1 MVDRVAQLYTLVYMS
16 TTLTIRTDQR
26 LRSALESRAR
36 AQGKTV
42 SALAR
47 EILEAA
53 LEPAPLGR
61 RTGHLRGALRVREAR
76 DEAWRVA
83 LRDRNWRR

>member
-1 MVDRVAQLYTLVYMS
+1 MGK
-16 TTLTIRTDQR
+16 TLTIRTAPR
-26 LRSALESRAR
+26 LRAALESRAR
-36 AQGKTV
+36 AQGTTV

-53 LEPAPLGR
+53 LAPQPLGR
-61 RTGHLRGALRVREAR
+61 RTGHLRGALRVRESKP
-76 DEAWRVA
+76 DAWRAA

>member
-1 MVDRVAQLYTLVYMS
+1 MS
-16 TTLTIRTDQR
+16 TTLTVRTDRR
-26 LRSALESRAR
+26 LRAALEARAR
-36 AQGKTV
+36 AQGTTV

-53 LEPAPLGR
+53 LAPQPLGR
-61 RTGHLRGALRVREAR
+61 RTGHLRGSLRVRETKP
-76 DEAWRVA
+76 DAWRTV

>member
-1 MVDRVAQLYTLVYMS
+1 MG
-16 TTLTIRTDQR
+16 TTLTIRTAPR
-26 LRSALESRAR
+26 LRTALEARAR

-42 SALAR
+42 SAVAR

-61 RTGHLRGALRVREAR
+61 RTGHLRGALRVRDVRE
-76 DEAWRVA
+76 DAWRAV
-83 LRDRNWRR
+83 LRDRNWRPE

>member
-1 MVDRVAQLYTLVYMS
+1 MR
-16 TTLTIRTDQR
+16 TTLTIRTDRR
-26 LRSALESRAR
+26 LRSALEARAR
-36 AQGKTV
+36 AHGKTV

-53 LEPAPLGR
+53 LAPQPLGR
-61 RTGHLRGALRVREAR
+61 RTGHLRGVLRVREATP
-76 DEAWRVA
+76 DAWRAA

>member
-1 MVDRVAQLYTLVYMS
+1 M
-16 TTLTIRTDQR
+16 
-26 LRSALESRAR
+26 
-36 AQGKTV
+36 

-47 EILEAA
+47 EILEVA
-53 LEPAPLGR
+53 LEPQPLGR

-76 DEAWRVA
+76 PDAWRAA